1 MVKLITCPLIKLQ
14 FYFRIKEKKQ
24 KYMKYEICKRE
35 EKRKVP
41 KKYRT
46 VRVDVAMINT
56 GQFNSN
62 IGLF

>member
-1 MVKLITCPLIKLQ
+1 
-14 FYFRIKEKKQ
+14 
-24 KYMKYEICKRE
+24 MKYEICKRE
-35 EKRKVP
+35 EERKKGKYP